1 MLKIFE
7 KNNEKLSTSLNQL
20 KIVYKATQ
28 NKRGLIDAIGTV
40 SKTLFGTM
48 DADDA
53 KQIYEQLQLL
63 EGKEQMLQHVAKNQL
78 KIINATIDHIDHLR
92 KAVAYNKNL
101 LANITTKMELQLD
114 KYTHRE
120 DLDEYFQIILAI
132 LTDLLTDVDK
142 TEDYLVTAQHGILRT
157 NYLLLEHIVKE
168 LREVASQLTKGLHF
182 PFQIKLENWHA
193 IQKHMLIN
201 AFVMDNDIFT
211 ILKFPI
217 IAYPTYKIIR
227 VTPLPVYEQL
237 NVFKFIKVVHSIIAL
252 DRENNHYTLL
262 NENEL
267 KECILDMNMYT
278 CERTFP
284 IYQIQSDA
292 PCEVQ
297 IFENMPG
304 QFQNCEYGRVLASTT
319 LWITPSEERT
329 WLYSTLNNQECTVIC
344 NGLEEKMEISKT
356 GKIKLKGDCKL
367 TTSDIILKTKSRLE
381 TRYIQTHLSEFNLTL
396 NIEKEN
402 NFDLPRHTLLKKVIG
417 NTEELT
423 KLSLNLNELDEYLN
437 NNQSMFN
444 SKYFIYPVGSGILV
458 IVLASVIGV
467 AFWIKKKKLKN

>member
-1 MLKIFE
+1 
-7 KNNEKLSTSLNQL
+7 
-20 KIVYKATQ
+20 
-28 NKRGLIDAIGTV
+28 
-40 SKTLFGTM
+40 
-48 DADDA
+48 
-53 KQIYEQLQLL
+53 
-63 EGKEQMLQHVAKNQL
+63 MLQHVAKNQL
-78 KIINATIDHIDHLR
+78 KIINATIGHIDHLR
-92 KAVAYNKNL
+92 KAVAYNENL

-114 KYTHRE
+114 KYTQRE

-157 NYLLLEHIVKE
+157 NYLPLEHIVKE

-217 IAYPTYKIIR
+217 IAYPTYKIIS
-227 VTPLPVYEQL
+227 VTPLPVYKQL

-267 KECILDMNMYT
+267 KECIHDMNMYT

-292 PCEVQ
+292 HAKCKFLKTCQ
-297 IFENMPG
+297 GNSRI
-304 QFQNCEYGRVLASTT
+304 ASTDVSWQVPHCG
-319 LWITPSEERT
+319 LRHRRRERG
-329 WLYSTLNNQECTVIC
+329 C
-344 NGLEEKMEISKT
+344 
-356 GKIKLKGDCKL
+356 
-367 TTSDIILKTKSRLE
+367 
-381 TRYIQTHLSEFNLTL
+381 IQ
-396 NIEKEN
+396 
-402 NFDLPRHTLLKKVIG
+402 P
-417 NTEELT
+417 
-423 KLSLNLNELDEYLN
+423 
-437 NNQSMFN
+437 
-444 SKYFIYPVGSGILV
+444 
-458 IVLASVIGV
+458 
-467 AFWIKKKKLKN
+467 